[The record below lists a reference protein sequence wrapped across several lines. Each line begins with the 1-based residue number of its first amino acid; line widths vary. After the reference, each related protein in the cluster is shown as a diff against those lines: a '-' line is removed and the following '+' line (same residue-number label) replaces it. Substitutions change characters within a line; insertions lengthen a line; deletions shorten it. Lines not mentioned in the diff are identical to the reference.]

1 CKPFNIQRTG
11 LSSPMGRFS
20 CRSAP
25 TEPANAGMKSTAMER
40 LGRARL
46 GQSPRKSGG
55 AQLAAPNALPP
66 DARWGRARLKRESS
80 PAEDTLAWN
89 QQSRVS
95 RAWARWPESYLRE
108 GAALPPRAVE
118 VFWHVVHR
126 SIPHTR
132 PGRDGRDPG
141 HRGMFVVSGADH
153 TL

>member
-1 CKPFNIQRTG
+1 
-11 LSSPMGRFS
+11 
-20 CRSAP
+20 
-25 TEPANAGMKSTAMER
+25 MKSTAMER
-40 LGRARL
+40 LDRTCL

-66 DARWGRARLKRESS
+66 DARWEACPTQAGVN

-141 HRGMFVVSGADH
+141 HRGLFVVSGADH